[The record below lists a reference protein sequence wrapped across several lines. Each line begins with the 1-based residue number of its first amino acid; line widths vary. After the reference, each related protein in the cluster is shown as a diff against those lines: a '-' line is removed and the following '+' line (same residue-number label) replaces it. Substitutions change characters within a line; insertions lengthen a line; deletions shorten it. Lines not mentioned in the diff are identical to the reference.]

1 MKTTKT
7 VLAATALTL
16 LTASSLFAQQRGD
29 DRRRDNSNNNNN
41 RTQVTQ
47 RQPSHDSRND
57 SRNGSSS
64 YRDNQ
69 RVNTS
74 GKVTSLSH
82 ERDGYRV
89 QLDRG
94 RESYWIPATRMRNHN
109 NLRVGVSIVLG
120 GIFRGGRIDVDA
132 VNWPGDRGSND
143 NYVRGTVERIDLRSD
158 VLLLRDANTGR
169 TIEVDMR
176 DTRRSSRVDLN
187 DLRRG
192 DFIEVSGDWA
202 RGGTFLADRI
212 EAVDGR
218 Y

>member
-16 LTASSLFAQQRGD
+16 LTAGSLFAQPRGD
-29 DRRRDNSNNNNN
+29 DRRRDNGNNNN
-41 RTQVTQ
+41 RTQVEQ
-47 RQPSHDSRND
+47 RQPSHDTRND
-57 SRNGSSS
+57 SRNGSGS

-69 RVNTS
+69 RVNAS
-74 GKVTSLSH
+74 GRITSLSH

-94 RESYWIPATRMRNHN
+94 RESYWIPASRMRNRN

-132 VNWPGDRGSND
+132 VNWPGDRGYND
-143 NYVRGTVERIDLRSD
+143 NYVRGTVERIDYRSD

-176 DTRRSSRVDLN
+176 DTRRSSRLDLN

-192 DFIEVSGDWA
+192 DYIEVSGDWL
-202 RGGTFLADRI
+202 RGGTFVADRI
-212 EAVDGR
+212 EAVDGGR
-218 Y
+218 